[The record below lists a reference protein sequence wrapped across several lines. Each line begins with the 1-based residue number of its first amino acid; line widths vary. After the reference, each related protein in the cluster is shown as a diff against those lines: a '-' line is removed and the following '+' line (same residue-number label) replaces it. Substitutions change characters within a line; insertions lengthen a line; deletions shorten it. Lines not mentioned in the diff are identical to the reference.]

1 VTFRF
6 SRIDPIVP
14 LCLLLQ
20 LLTACHQS
28 EVPESNAAASKPVPR
43 TQEASDTVKLNPDA
57 AKIAQISTLLVGG
70 RQGTSEIKTTGEIKA
85 DEGRVFHIN
94 SIVSGRVVKDNVS
107 LGQMIKEGQILAVV
121 QNLEVSKVYGEYI
134 HEAHQNE
141 ISVKETSEKLDLYHK
156 TLDRAKKMFEE
167 GIGAQKD
174 VIQAQSQVNVA
185 EIDLEGMKEH
195 SIHIKS
201 EATALL
207 SAYGVKLGDN
217 ADKDAHFVETGSPLR
232 SPRSGVVIQ
241 KNITMGDVVSAE
253 QPLYVVADLS
263 KIWLD
268 VSVYDKDLDAITTGQ
283 KVQFT
288 SDSLP
293 KRRFEGTISYIPP
306 SANNMRVFTARAV
319 LPNPGLLL
327 KPGMFGQVLIDK
339 KETEHQPYLPDSAI
353 QKFGNETFAFVLTG
367 ENRYQ
372 KRLLK
377 LGERVG
383 DGYLVS
389 SGVST
394 GERVAGEG
402 SFKLKSELLKSQA
415 GQED

>member
-1 VTFRF
+1 MERIGIIFVTFRF
-6 SRIDPIVP
+6 SRIYRIVL

-20 LLTACHQS
+20 LLTACHQA

-43 TQEASDTVKLNPDA
+43 TRDASDTVNLNAEA
-57 AKIAQISTLLVGG
+57 AKIAQVEILLVAG
-70 RQGTSEIKTTGEIKA
+70 RQGNSEIKTTGEIKA

-94 SIVSGRVVKDNVS
+94 SIVAGRVVKDNVS
-107 LGQMIKEGQILAVV
+107 LGQMIKAGQVLAVV

-141 ISVKETSEKLDLYHK
+141 IAVKETTEKLDLYHK
-156 TLDRAKKMFEE
+156 TLDRAKKMFDE

-174 VIQAQSQVNVA
+174 VIQAQSQVNIA
-185 EIDLEGMKEH
+185 EIELNGQKEH

-201 EATALL
+201 EAAALL
-207 SAYGVKLGDN
+207 SAYGVKLGEN

-241 KNITMGDVVSAE
+241 KNITMGDVVTAE

-283 KVQFT
+283 TVLFT

-293 KRRFEGTISYIPP
+293 KRKFEGIISYIPP

-319 LPNPGLLL
+319 LPNVSPIC
-327 KPGMFGQVLIDK
+327 LIAPFK
-339 KETEHQPYLPDSAI
+339 NSATR
-353 QKFGNETFAFVLTG
+353 FLH
-367 ENRYQ
+367 
-372 KRLLK
+372 L
-377 LGERVG
+377 
-383 DGYLVS
+383 S
-389 SGVST
+389 
-394 GERVAGEG
+394 
-402 SFKLKSELLKSQA
+402 
-415 GQED
+415 